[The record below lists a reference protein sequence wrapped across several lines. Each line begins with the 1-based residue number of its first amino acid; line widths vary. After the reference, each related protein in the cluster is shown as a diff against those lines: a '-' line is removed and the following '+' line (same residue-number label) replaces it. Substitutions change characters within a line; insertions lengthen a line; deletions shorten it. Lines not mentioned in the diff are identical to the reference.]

1 MLSWLILDRST
12 NLHYFELDLKQ
23 LILEFISG
31 PLDQIL
37 SQVVG
42 EKKLDLVR
50 EEKLEDDQ
58 LQMAKLKASLSIQAI
73 CATNQ
78 RS

>member
-1 MLSWLILDRST
+1 
-12 NLHYFELDLKQ
+12 
-23 LILEFISG
+23 LEFISG

>member
-1 MLSWLILDRST
+1 MNLS
-12 NLHYFELDLKQ
+12 NYEEVNFELDLKQ

-58 LQMAKLKASLSIQAI
+58 LQMAKLKTSLSIQAI

>member
-1 MLSWLILDRST
+1 LCLLLAPDHST
-12 NLHYFELDLKQ
+12 NLHVIIVKLKK
-23 LILEFISG
+23 LFSVLISG

-73 CATNQ
+73 CSTNQ
-78 RS
+78 RL